1 MNLQHNAPTAALD
14 LTQDWRVARA
24 DGAHDVDMNVPGDVH
39 SSLLRAGVITD
50 PYWRDTEV
58 SLDWVHEA
66 EWIATTTFIFSGDPE
81 NAHTLTFDS
90 VDCHADVMLNGVN
103 IGTCDNQF
111 IRWDFATGDALKTGE
126 NTLSVHFKSNSAI
139 ATQKAEASS
148 IVVPYLSFNNRL
160 PHYNYL
166 RKTQCHAG
174 WDWNIALS
182 PIGIYGDVTLRQT
195 TVVRLDD
202 LTVRQQHA
210 DGAVTVEVEAQIYAQ
225 CVGTTKMKILLCS
238 QTVEQD
244 VTVYPGLNVAKLS
257 ISLENPALW
266 WPVGHGDQAL
276 HDLTVTLGD
285 DVRHHSIGLRHIEL
299 DTSKDAI
306 GARFAFRVNGREI
319 FMRGANWIP
328 ADALPERGTPEL
340 VRDRL
345 TSAVEANFNMIRIWG
360 GGQYEADWFY
370 DLCSELGILV
380 WHDFMFACNLYP
392 SHDKHWLASVR
403 TEARQQ
409 IRRLSSQPCMALWCG
424 DNELVGALGWYDE
437 SKADRDRYLAMY
449 DRLNFA
455 LEEILDEIAPDIP
468 FWPSSPSIGP
478 LNFGDGWHNDA
489 AGDMHFWDVWH
500 SAKDFEHYRTV
511 KPRFCSEF
519 GFQSFPSMPLIET
532 FTDPEDRTAASRV
545 MDVHQRNDGGNEK
558 IVETISRYFK
568 TPDSFDDMV
577 YLSQVSQALAMKTS
591 IEFWRSVKPRCMGT
605 LYWQLNDTWP
615 VASWASLE
623 YGGNWKVTQYMAR
636 RFHDPVL
643 VTAQPDEDTGDIV
656 LWAVNDTPDP
666 VSISV
671 GLTRVDVAGP
681 MQTVGTY
688 ACICPPDKAVE
699 VARVAATDI
708 AEQEFLSFTWR
719 DVDGKHSGQNDY
731 LPNRPKVYDL
741 RTPKIA
747 MTQTADT
754 VTLISD
760 VPALYVTLNHGHKDI
775 YSDNGFT
782 LLPNIEKVITV
793 TRKRSTKGT
802 TPPAIK
808 CLNAS

>member
-1 MNLQHNAPTAALD
+1 MNMQHKTPSTALD
-14 LTQDWRVARA
+14 LTDGWRVARA
-24 DGAHDVDMNVPGDVH
+24 DGAHDVDMNIPGDVH

-66 EWIATTTFIFSGDPE
+66 DWIATSTFDFFGDTTK
-81 NAHTLTFDS
+81 AHTVTFES
-90 VDCHADVMLNGVN
+90 VDCHADVTLNGVH

-111 IRWDFATGDALKTGE
+111 IRWDFAVGDALREGA

-139 ATQKAEASS
+139 AAQKAQNSL
-148 IVVPYLSFNNRL
+148 IVVPYLTFNNRL

-182 PIGIYGDVTLRQT
+182 PIGVYGDVILRET
-195 TVVRLDD
+195 DLVRLDD
-202 LTVRQQHA
+202 LTVRQYHA
-210 DGAVTVEVEAQIYAQ
+210 MGVVTVEVEVQVHAHG
-225 CVGTTKMKILLCS
+225 VGQTKMMTELCG
-238 QTVEQD
+238 QTVEQA
-244 VTVYPGLNVAKLS
+244 VTVYPGANAAKLS
-257 ISLENPALW
+257 ITLDNPVLW
-266 WPVGHGDQAL
+266 WPVGHGDQVL

-285 DVRHHSIGLRHIEL
+285 DVRHRRIGLRDIEL
-299 DTSKDAI
+299 DTSEDTT
-306 GARFAFRVNGREI
+306 GARFAFRVNGREV

-328 ADALPERGTPEL
+328 ADALPERATPEL

-345 TSAVEANFNMIRIWG
+345 TSAVEANFNMIRLWG

-392 SHDKHWLASVR
+392 SHDKEWLASVR

-409 IRRLSSQPCMALWCG
+409 IRRLSSHPCMALWCG

-437 SKADRDRYLAMY
+437 SKANRDRYLAMY
-449 DRLNFA
+449 DRLNHA
-455 LEEILDEIAPDIP
+455 LEIEIYDVAPDIP
-468 FWPSSPSIGP
+468 FWPSSPSMGP
-478 LNFGDGWHNDA
+478 LNFGDGWHNDTS
-489 AGDMHFWDVWH
+489 GDMHFWDVWH

-519 GFQSFPSMPLIET
+519 GFQSFPSMSLIET
-532 FTDPEDRTAASRV
+532 FTVPEDRSATSRV

-558 IVETISRYFK
+558 IVDTISRYFK
-568 TPDSFDDMV
+568 VPDTFEDMV
-577 YLSQVSQALAMKTS
+577 YLSQVGQALAMKTS

-656 LWAVNDTPDP
+656 LWAVNDTPDA

-681 MQTVGTY
+681 MATIGTY
-688 ACICPPDKAVE
+688 ACVCPPDTAIE
-699 VARVAATDI
+699 VARVPATDV
-708 AEQEFLSFTWR
+708 AAQEFLSFTWR

-731 LPNRPKVYDL
+731 LPKRPKAYDL
-741 RTPKIA
+741 RAPTITVDQA
-747 MTQTADT
+747 GDT
-754 VTLISD
+754 ITLTSD
-760 VPALYVTLNHGHKDI
+760 MPALYVTLNHGSADI

-782 LLPNIEKVITV
+782 LLPNIEKLVTI
-793 TRKRSTKGT
+793 TRKRCRGET
-802 TPPAIK
+802 TPPSFK
-808 CLNAS
+808 FLS